1 MRIFRVAVVTCILA
15 VLADKVQG
23 QPSYTLFF
31 RLSGTNAL
39 LPRSYSVNP
48 VQTDSAQVAVH
59 LQQVLLKLQSKGYLL
74 AAADSLRQTGDTI
87 TLWLHLGEIYHWAS
101 LRPGN
106 VPEALLRA
114 TGYQEKLYTAKIF
127 SPAQL
132 ARLQEALLTE
142 SDNRGYPFASIRLD
156 SIAIVRDQISASLA
170 YMPGPTIV
178 FDTLSLQGTARLKA
192 HFLAHYLRITP
203 GQPYSEALMQR
214 AQRWLRQLPFVRI
227 TAPYGVTFKND
238 RAYPVFFAD
247 SRQTS
252 SIDGIVGV
260 QPNELEANR
269 LLVTGELNLQLRNL
283 FNTGKSLLL
292 QWQQIKPASPRL
304 DVSYWHPAFLRTP
317 LELQVNFNLLKQ
329 DSTFFNLTQQ
339 LSLGYALSDY
349 GKIQFRTGLRN
360 SRLGNAAA
368 SIDTL
373 PVPAFADSRLVFLRG
388 KLHLE

>member
-1 MRIFRVAVVTCILA
+1 MRIFRVAMVTCIIA
-15 VLADKVQG
+15 VLAGMVQG

-31 RLSGTNAL
+31 RLGGTSAL

-48 VQTDSAQVAVH
+48 VQTDSAQVLTR

-74 AAADSLRQTGDTI
+74 AAADSLRQTGDTL
-87 TLWLHLGEIYHWAS
+87 TVWLHLGEVYHWAS

-127 SPAQL
+127 SPAAL

-156 SIAIVRDQISASLA
+156 SIAILRDRISASLA
-170 YMPGPTIV
+170 YVPGPTIV
-178 FDTLSLQGTARLKA
+178 FDTLTLQGTARLKP
-192 HFLAHYLRITP
+192 HFLAHYLRIAP

-214 AQRWLRQLPFVRI
+214 AQRWLRQLTFVRI

-269 LLVTGELNLQLRNL
+269 LLVTGELTLAAPKFVQYGK
-283 FNTGKSLLL
+283 TGK
-292 QWQQIKPASPRL
+292 PALAVATNKTCLAP
-304 DVSYWHPAFLRTP
+304 T
-317 LELQVNFNLLKQ
+317 
-329 DSTFFNLTQQ
+329 
-339 LSLGYALSDY
+339 
-349 GKIQFRTGLRN
+349 
-360 SRLGNAAA
+360 
-368 SIDTL
+368 
-373 PVPAFADSRLVFLRG
+373 
-388 KLHLE
+388 